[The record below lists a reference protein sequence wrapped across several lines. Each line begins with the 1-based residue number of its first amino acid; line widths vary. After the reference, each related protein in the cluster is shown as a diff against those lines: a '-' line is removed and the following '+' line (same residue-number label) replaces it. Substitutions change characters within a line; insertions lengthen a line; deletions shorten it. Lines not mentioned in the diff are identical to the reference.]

1 MCLARYALHYARAQA
16 MEAYDFSTATQTAY
30 AWWQYE
36 LCDVFIELMKPVM
49 ARDEAADPGER
60 DGAACSTCLHPGM
73 LCTHRVHT
81 SVSAVITACD

>member
-1 MCLARYALHYARAQA
+1 

-49 ARDEAADPGER
+49 ARDEAADPGAVMSCR
-60 DGAACSTCLHPGM
+60 GWPRVYVCAAACA
-73 LCTHRVHT
+73 
-81 SVSAVITACD
+81 SVSKLCAQYE

>member
-1 MCLARYALHYARAQA
+1 

-49 ARDEAADPGER
+49 ARDEAADPG
-60 DGAACSTCLHPGM
+60 AAATW
-73 LCTHRVHT
+73 
-81 SVSAVITACD
+81 SALGKFVFRTLLALSCIVVWAVVAYASSD